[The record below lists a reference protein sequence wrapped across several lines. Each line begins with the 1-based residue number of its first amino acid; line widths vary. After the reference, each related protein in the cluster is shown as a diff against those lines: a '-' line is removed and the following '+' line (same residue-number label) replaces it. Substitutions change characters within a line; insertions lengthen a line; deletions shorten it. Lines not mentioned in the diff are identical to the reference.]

1 MSYQTLKEQLKT
13 DTLSP
18 CFHFFGEEQYLKS
31 HYIGLI
37 KNKLVDEA
45 METFNYTV
53 FEGTANA
60 ESIVTA
66 AGTPPMMAEKKLIV
80 LKDTGIFTAGASGKT
95 QLAELF
101 GDWPSYAHLIA
112 AEEKFD
118 KRSAVYKA
126 FSAIGLSVEF
136 AYRTRADIRAWVIKI
151 LKSHNKT
158 MNANTLD
165 AFLDASGVDMH
176 GVLGHLE
183 KLIAHAGNRP
193 EIKKEDVEAL
203 LVRSVMTKEYVL
215 TDALFARDHEAAMAA
230 LSDLWEM
237 QTDPIRILSVI
248 ASNFMSVMQARAML
262 DDKIP
267 YPAIQEALKMP
278 VAFLAKK
285 TVETAG
291 KTNSARM
298 ERAIRTIRE
307 TDYKMKLG
315 LVEPKNGITLLCAE
329 LLKEQN

>member
-1 MSYQTLKEQLKT
+1 MSYQVLKEQLKT
-13 DTLSP
+13 DSLSP

-31 HYIGLI
+31 HYIGLV
-37 KNKLVDEA
+37 KDKLVDAA

-53 FEGTANA
+53 FEGA
-60 ESIVTA
+60 VTA
-66 AGTPPMMAEKKLIV
+66 ETLVTAVGTPPMMADKKLIL
-80 LKDTGIFTAGASGKT
+80 LKDTGIFTPGANGKT

-112 AEEKFD
+112 AEDKFD

-126 FSAIGLSVEF
+126 FQAIGLSVEF

-151 LKSHNKT
+151 LKSRGKT
-158 MNANTLD
+158 MNATTLD
-165 AFLDASGVDMH
+165 TFLDASGVDMY

-183 KLIAHAGNRP
+183 KLIAHAGSRP
-193 EIKKEDVEAL
+193 EIKREDVESL

-215 TDALFARDHEAAMAA
+215 TDALFAKNREAAMAT

-248 ASNFMSVMQARAML
+248 ASNFMSAMQARAML

-291 KTNSARM
+291 KTDIARL
-298 ERAIRTIRE
+298 ERAVHLIRE

-315 LVEPKNGITLLCAE
+315 LVEPKTGITLLCAE
-329 LLKEQN
+329 LLK